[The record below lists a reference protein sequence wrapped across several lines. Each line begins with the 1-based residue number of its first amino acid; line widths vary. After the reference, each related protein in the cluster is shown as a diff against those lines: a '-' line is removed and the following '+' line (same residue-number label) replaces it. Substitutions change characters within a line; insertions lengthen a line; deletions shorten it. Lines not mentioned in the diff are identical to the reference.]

1 MRYIMNKKINYSD
14 RLSIEAGISAGE
26 SFKFIASKIGKHPSS
41 IANEVNNNR
50 THIPAMSQHSNDCV
64 YSATCSKT
72 HLCGSTTCP
81 FPCKWCRKTDIIGKC
96 ITMCKDYISSKCNFL
111 LNPPYVCNLCQMKD
125 RCTKDKFF
133 YSAKDAHAASEKR
146 KSLARSGPRMD
157 DKSLH
162 SLDKLLS
169 TLLGQGQS
177 IAHICNTND
186 LPVSERTIYEYI
198 DKCYLTVRNLDLR
211 AKVKYKTRTKTKSNT
226 TIIDKSYKIG
236 RSYADFNDYILSNG
250 DYYVSE
256 MDTVIGK
263 QGEKKRLLTII
274 MRRYSLLL
282 IFLLDDGR
290 ASTVHNVFNRLEHR
304 LGLDTFRALFPV
316 ILTDNGPEF
325 QNVEGIELNYKHEIR
340 TNVYFCD
347 PMASWQKGSIERIHE
362 LIRYILPK
370 GYSFAMLEQKDLT
383 LIMNHINSYSRDSLK
398 GKCPYDLIEPDNVE
412 MMKLMEL
419 LKMKRVPAREVNLTP
434 KLLISKK

>member
-64 YSATCSKT
+64 YSSTCSKT

-146 KSLARSGPRMD
+146 KSLARSGPRID

-169 TLLGQGQS
+169 TLLGQGQF

-186 LPVSERTIYEYI
+186 LPVSEITIYEYI
-198 DKCYLTVRNLDLR
+198 DKCYLTVRNLDLP
-211 AKVKYKTRTKTKSNT
+211 S
-226 TIIDKSYKIG
+226 
-236 RSYADFNDYILSNG
+236 
-250 DYYVSE
+250 
-256 MDTVIGK
+256 
-263 QGEKKRLLTII
+263 
-274 MRRYSLLL
+274 
-282 IFLLDDGR
+282 
-290 ASTVHNVFNRLEHR
+290 
-304 LGLDTFRALFPV
+304 
-316 ILTDNGPEF
+316 
-325 QNVEGIELNYKHEIR
+325 
-340 TNVYFCD
+340 
-347 PMASWQKGSIERIHE
+347 
-362 LIRYILPK
+362 
-370 GYSFAMLEQKDLT
+370 
-383 LIMNHINSYSRDSLK
+383 
-398 GKCPYDLIEPDNVE
+398 
-412 MMKLMEL
+412 
-419 LKMKRVPAREVNLTP
+419 
-434 KLLISKK
+434 

>member
-1 MRYIMNKKINYSD
+1 M
-14 RLSIEAGISAGE
+14 
-26 SFKFIASKIGKHPSS
+26 
-41 IANEVNNNR
+41 
-50 THIPAMSQHSNDCV
+50 
-64 YSATCSKT
+64 
-72 HLCGSTTCP
+72 
-81 FPCKWCRKTDIIGKC
+81 
-96 ITMCKDYISSKCNFL
+96 
-111 LNPPYVCNLCQMKD
+111 
-125 RCTKDKFF
+125 
-133 YSAKDAHAASEKR
+133 
-146 KSLARSGPRMD
+146 
-157 DKSLH
+157 
-162 SLDKLLS
+162 
-169 TLLGQGQS
+169 GQGQS

-347 PMASWQKGSIERIHE
+347 PMDSWQKGSIERIHE